1 MAKLQGEFFRS
12 LIMGLYGVVWRFGCR
27 RSLLWGSSF
36 VEWAYSGNYSGR
48 EIFMCVEFDF
58 MFSSFHVIA
67 FI

>member
-1 MAKLQGEFFRS
+1 M
-12 LIMGLYGVVWRFGCR
+12 VWRFGCR